1 MNCVFW
7 LGGKHKG
14 LPPSKHKDLIIMAK
28 ETKKYIKKNFDSEEW
43 IDISMASLENELGE
57 DAIKAL
63 IKSGRVKTPGAIYQ
77 SK

>member
-1 MNCVFW
+1 
-7 LGGKHKG
+7 
-14 LPPSKHKDLIIMAK
+14 MAK